1 MTQTPSSNSVPV
13 ADALSS
19 RLNELAQQ
27 IPDLDDKVEL
37 RQIIRISGENKGSV
51 EDGIIRESPLTI
63 YVNNKEILTM
73 LCTPADL
80 EYLTVGFLWAEGM
93 IQTRDDIKKIVAS
106 KEKGMVWVEL
116 LKDIEPF
123 IEEMMF
129 KRLVTSGCAK
139 GATFYNPLDAA
150 LSSPVQSD
158 LKVLP
163 REIFSLALRLQKE
176 SKLFQMTGG
185 VHGAALCDREKFLF
199 FSEDIGR
206 HNAVDKVFGY
216 CFLNDIDP
224 KDKILVSSGRLSSE
238 IVLKASKRE
247 VPIVVSQ
254 AAPTDLSVR
263 LSEKLGITLIG
274 FVRGKRMNIYTHENR
289 VASP

>member
-1 MTQTPSSNSVPV
+1 MTQTTTRDSAAA

-19 RLNELAQQ
+19 RINEMAKQ
-27 IPDLDDKVEL
+27 IPDLDDKVEM
-37 RQIIRISGENKGSV
+37 RQVFRVSADKRSYV

-63 YVNNKEILTM
+63 YINNKEILTM
-73 LCTPADL
+73 LCTPVDL
-80 EYLTVGFLWAEGM
+80 DLMAVGFLWAEGM
-93 IQTRDDIKKIVAS
+93 IQAREDILKIVVS

-116 LKDIEPF
+116 KEVKTHLED
-123 IEEMMF
+123 MMY

-139 GATFYNPLDAA
+139 GATFYSPLDAA
-150 LSSPVQSD
+150 LAIPVQSD

-163 REIFSLALRLQKE
+163 QEIFSLALRLQKE
-176 SKLFQMTGG
+176 SKLFQITGG
-185 VHGAALCDREKFLF
+185 VHGAALCDREKFLY

-216 CFLNDIDP
+216 CFLNEIDTR
-224 KDKILVSSGRLSSE
+224 DKILVSSGRLSSE

-274 FVRGKRMNIYTHENR
+274 FVRGKRMNVYTHER
-289 VASP
+289 RIASS

>member
-13 ADALSS
+13 ADTLSS
-19 RLNELAQQ
+19 RVNEMAQQ

-37 RQIIRISGENKGSV
+37 RRIMRISAERKGFV

-63 YVNNKEILTM
+63 YVNKREILTM

-93 IQTRDDIKKIVAS
+93 IQTRDDITKIVVS
-106 KEKGMVWVEL
+106 KEKGMVWVEI
-116 LKDIEPF
+116 KEEKPF

-163 REIFSLALRLQKE
+163 QEIFSLALRLQKE

-274 FVRGKRMNIYTHENR
+274 FVRGKRMNVYTHENR
-289 VASP
+289 IASP

>member
-1 MTQTPSSNSVPV
+1 MTQTPTENPVPV

-19 RLNELAQQ
+19 RLHELAQQ
-27 IPDLDDKVEL
+27 VPDLDDKVEL
-37 RQIIRISGENKGSV
+37 RQVLRISGERKGYV

-73 LCTPADL
+73 LCTPSDQDL
-80 EYLTVGFLWAEGM
+80 MAVGFLWAEGM
-93 IQTRDDIKKIVAS
+93 IQEKDDIVKIVVS

-116 LKDIEPF
+116 KQVKSHL
-123 IEEMMF
+123 EEMMY

-139 GATFYNPLDAA
+139 GATFYSPLDAA
-150 LSSPVQSD
+150 LAMPVQSD

-163 REIFSLALRLQKE
+163 QEIFSLTLKLQKE

-185 VHGAALCDREKFLF
+185 VHGAALCDRERFLY

-216 CFLNDIDP
+216 CFLNGIDTR
-224 KDKILVSSGRLSSE
+224 DKILVSSGRLSSE

-289 VASP
+289 IGG

>member
-1 MTQTPSSNSVPV
+1 MTQTPTSNSTPV

-19 RLNELAQQ
+19 RINELAQQ

-37 RQIIRISGENKGSV
+37 RQIMRISGDRKGCV

-63 YVNNKEILTM
+63 YINNKEILTM

-80 EYLTVGFLWAEGM
+80 EYMTVGFLWAEGM
-93 IQTRDDIKKIVAS
+93 IQARDDITKIVVS

-116 LKDIEPF
+116 KEVKPF
-123 IEEMMF
+123 IEDMMF

-158 LKVLP
+158 LKVSP
-163 REIFSLALRLQKE
+163 QEIFSLALRLQKE

-216 CFLNDIDP
+216 CFLNDIDT

-254 AAPTDLSVR
+254 AAPTDLAVR

-289 VASP
+289 IASS

>member
-1 MTQTPSSNSVPV
+1 MTQTPGSNSAPV
-13 ADALSS
+13 ADVFSS
-19 RLNELAQQ
+19 RINELAQQ

-37 RQIIRISGENKGSV
+37 RQIMRISAERRGLV

-63 YVNNKEILTM
+63 YVNNREILTM

-93 IQTRDDIKKIVAS
+93 IQTRDDITKIVVS
-106 KEKGMVWVEL
+106 KEKGMVWVEI
-116 LKDIEPF
+116 KEEKPF

-150 LSSPVQSD
+150 LSSPVHSD

-163 REIFSLALRLQKE
+163 HEIFSLALKLQKE

-185 VHGAALCDREKFLF
+185 VHGAALCDRENFLF

-274 FVRGKRMNIYTHENR
+274 FVRGKRMNIYTHESR
-289 VASP
+289 IASP

>member
-1 MTQTPSSNSVPV
+1 MTQTTSSNSVPMT
-13 ADALSS
+13 DALSS
-19 RLNELAQQ
+19 RINELAQQ

-37 RQIIRISGENKGSV
+37 RQIMRISGEKKGFV

-63 YVNNKEILTM
+63 YVNNREILTM

-80 EYLTVGFLWAEGM
+80 EYMTVGFLWAEGM
-93 IQTRDDIKKIVAS
+93 IQTRDDITKIVVS
-106 KEKGMVWVEL
+106 KEKGMVWVEI
-116 LKDIEPF
+116 KEEKPF

-163 REIFSLALRLQKE
+163 QEIFSLALRLQKE

-216 CFLNDIDP
+216 CFLNGIDP

-274 FVRGKRMNIYTHENR
+274 FVRSKRMNIYTHESR
-289 VASP
+289 IASL

>member
-1 MTQTPSSNSVPV
+1 MTQTPTDSAAPA
-13 ADALSS
+13 ADALSARVS
-19 RLNELAQQ
+19 ELAQQ

-37 RQIIRISGENKGSV
+37 RQVLRISADKRSHV

-63 YVNNKEILTM
+63 YINNKEILTM
-73 LCTPADL
+73 LCTPVDL
-80 EYLTVGFLWAEGM
+80 DLMAVGFLWAEGM
-93 IQTRDDIKKIVAS
+93 VQEKDDIVKIVVS

-116 LKDIEPF
+116 KEVKAHL
-123 IEEMMF
+123 EEMMY

-139 GATFYNPLDAA
+139 GATFYSPLDAA
-150 LSSPVQSD
+150 LAMPVQSD

-163 REIFSLALRLQKE
+163 REIFALALRLQKE
-176 SKLFQMTGG
+176 SKLFQVTGG
-185 VHGAALCDREKFLF
+185 VHGAALCDREKFLY

-216 CFLNDIDP
+216 CFLNGIYTR
-224 KDKILVSSGRLSSE
+224 DKILVSSGRLSSE

-274 FVRGKRMNIYTHENR
+274 FVRGKRMNVYTHENR
-289 VASP
+289 IASS